1 MNGKWKK
8 ILITLLMPFLIF
20 VNGCSCSMGGLT
32 TSGGGVKEDIKY
44 TVSFYMGE
52 NNCSPIKIEP
62 QEIVSG
68 GKVTKPKDPKCEG
81 LAFIGWFKDADKTQ
95 AWTFEVDTVTSNVF
109 LYAKWL
115 KEYIIDFDL
124 VELSTTPVSIPSQI
138 IVDGKRITEPNK
150 PKKSGYTFLGWFTDK
165 EYTEPWDFNSEI
177 HMSLTLYAKW
187 QKNK

>member
-1 MNGKWKK
+1 
-8 ILITLLMPFLIF
+8 MPFLVF